1 MSKKIEFS
9 ILETGPQP
17 RERFSSDDPRYLE
30 VMKQHDD
37 FVEQIRKKIVD
48 SPVEI
53 FENLLGTLV
62 NEPDKLGNLASR
74 AARRYGY
81 LAKHLLASFSP
92 EEKTKSSYRTFEQY
106 CIEDIFGSGRNYFR
120 LFNIKD
126 DDFLESIFHEL
137 LESYVESFQ
146 SSIAS
151 VCYMVYLGLP
161 LYVEDGPETF
171 KELDQ
176 KDDRLIF
183 IKGTGKYYYSFSEIT
198 EPPEWLSG
206 LHLKREDI
214 DLYHLIFAQQDTPSP
229 EEQRTLIRAYR
240 TSLGRPIDASNSNE
254 LSVIPEANIRT
265 AAATRAR
272 YLSFEL
278 VKATD
283 LASQMSKAGEIDQDE
298 AFDFMWMT
306 IVLDDSFHLFRLGNG
321 MPSDLGP
328 AGFINEFADL
338 SCEPTRYH
346 AELSQ
351 FAFAQKDAERVLFAL
366 RNRRAPEAVQIALS
380 DRKDGDQNPS
390 AAENLGA
397 IPGYLD
403 PTHRRFAP
411 KLAAA
416 VQAWLAVEG
425 PGHGT
430 TTKRE
435 IEAWLRGNAARL
447 GLVNADGQTKLSVI
461 AECSA
466 VANWDTKGGA
476 PKTPGNNLPLGSR

>member
-1 MSKKIEFS
+1 MTKKIEFS
-9 ILETGPQP
+9 ILEKGLQP
-17 RERFSSDDPRYLE
+17 RERFSSDDPKFLE

-53 FENLLGTLV
+53 FEHLLGTLV
-62 NEPDKLGNLASR
+62 NEPDKLGSLASR
-74 AARRYGY
+74 SARRYGY
-81 LAKHLLASFSP
+81 LAKHFLASFSA
-92 EEKTKSSYRTFEQY
+92 EEKTKSSYITFEQY
-106 CIEDIFGSGRNYFR
+106 CIEDTFGSGRNYFR
-120 LFNIKD
+120 LFNIRD

-137 LESYVESFQ
+137 LEDYVENFQ
-146 SSIAS
+146 TSIAT
-151 VCYMVYLGLP
+151 VCNMVYRGLP
-161 LYVEDGPETF
+161 LYVEDGPDTL

-183 IKGTGKYYYSFSEIT
+183 IKGMGKYYYSLSEVR
-198 EPPEWLSG
+198 EAPEWLNG
-206 LHLKREDI
+206 LHLKHDDI

-240 TSLGRPIDASNSNE
+240 ASLGRPFDASDFTE
-254 LSVIPEANIRT
+254 LPVTPEANIRT

-283 LASQMSKAGEIDQDE
+283 LASQMSDAAEIDQEE

-306 IVLDDSFHLFRLGNG
+306 IGLDDSFHLFRLGNG

-338 SCEPTRYH
+338 SCEPKRYK

-351 FAFAQKDAERVLFAL
+351 FALAKKDAERLLFAL
-366 RNRRAPEAVQIALS
+366 RNRRAPETVQSALL
-380 DRKDGDQNPS
+380 
-390 AAENLGA
+390 AEKERDEQLFAGANSVA

-403 PTHRRFAP
+403 PTHRRYAP

-435 IEAWLRGNAARL
+435 LEAWLRGNAARL
-447 GLVNADGQTKLSVI
+447 GLINAEGQTKSSVI

-476 PKTPGNNLPLGSR
+476 PKTPGNNLEVGSR